1 VKLPSEFRP
10 VPDKGNHS
18 SAVEMKVLVGLLCI
32 VAGAQAFGF
41 NRAKVCSSPPS
52 WETKAVETVFTSKTN
67 VKAYM
72 KVSYDEVE
80 KRVRIVED
88 IKYGSKPG
96 QRKFFDIIL
105 LYKERAMYIVQ
116 IKLEGKGKVT
126 RTCTK
131 HRLRKPFKKA
141 AVPKDAIF
149 YQQQYMGTGAEPGA
163 GLLLNVYGGKTKCKK
178 GSYVMTVTKNLCLPV
193 YKQITIPGK
202 GEMQLG
208 FYDVTLGLDPSVFGV
223 PKECQKLEHE
233 PLSAEKTESLPGKS
247 FWLH

>member
-1 VKLPSEFRP
+1 
-10 VPDKGNHS
+10 
-18 SAVEMKVLVGLLCI
+18 
-32 VAGAQAFGF
+32 
-41 NRAKVCSSPPS
+41 
-52 WETKAVETVFTSKTN
+52 
-67 VKAYM
+67 M

-178 GSYVMTVTKNLCLPV
+178 GSYVMTVTKNWSMSHCPLRRPRV
-193 YKQITIPGK
+193 YPANLSGYIKNGCRLSNGEKDKPIGLIDLIPLNNVVNDDSMK
-202 GEMQLG
+202 
-208 FYDVTLGLDPSVFGV
+208 
-223 PKECQKLEHE
+223 
-233 PLSAEKTESLPGKS
+233 
-247 FWLH
+247 